1 MLSSLFFITYSYS
14 SMPVLPERTMLGS
27 PMMLLSSFTIIV
39 YSELVSFVIPVG
51 FVPML
56 YIISLLLSNTISQYY
71 FHFLRGL
78 KQELIVFWK
87 LGKKWRKGE
96 GGLEVF
102 NIWEK

>member
-71 FHFLRGL
+71 FHFCKGIEARTKSVL
-78 KQELIVFWK
+78 EN
-87 LGKKWRKGE
+87 GKKMEER
-96 GGLEVF
+96 
-102 NIWEK
+102 